1 MCRSRER
8 PLLMW
13 ARKGVVEEAM
23 CEDRRRLRQRMSG
36 SSHYVLRAVA
46 PRPRWSLTGGGWG
59 RRHRVR
65 RNDVV
70 RRISPAT
77 HGDGISWFWHECCSS
92 FRVSTATLFS
102 PSPHPTPPSAATS
115 SDPCH
120 SPGPLVA
127 LPPRSRAASYARRP
141 LQPSQARE
149 APQPHRPVPAPP
161 VSCDGCS
168 MLPAP
173 AWAPAAAAATAPHG
187 QLRR

>member
-13 ARKGVVEEAM
+13 ARRGVVEEAM
-23 CEDRRRLRQRMSG
+23 CEDRRLRQRMSG

-46 PRPRWSLTGGGWG
+46 PRPRWSLTGSGWG

-65 RNDVV
+65 RNFQSGPQDFTRNSRGATAFLGFGMSAVV
-70 RRISPAT
+70 HFESQLPHSSPPPPILPRPVPPQAP
-77 HGDGISWFWHECCSS
+77 I
-92 FRVSTATLFS
+92 RV
-102 PSPHPTPPSAATS
+102 TPPARSSPYHPLPRDVRATAA
-115 SDPCH
+115 
-120 SPGPLVA
+120 LE
-127 LPPRSRAASYARRP
+127 
-141 LQPSQARE
+141 PSQ
-149 APQPHRPVPAPP
+149 APQPHRPVPAAP